1 MFFSTLKT
9 EAEILRVPIQVF
21 PTQLNLDNYKYIWE
35 SLSNFPRYIFNSAFV
50 TVSVVVLNCFFDS
63 LAAFAFCKLKFK
75 GRKLLFALLLVA
87 LLVPAQIMYI
97 ELYRIIRTFH
107 WTDSYLSL
115 IIPNAT
121 SAFGIFLI
129 WQFMKTIPDDFLE
142 AARMEGATDFMA
154 FWKVY
159 LPLSV
164 PAIATLAIF
173 QFINTWN
180 DFLWPLIVSNR
191 EEMRTL
197 TVGLALMQGNNVT
210 HWSWLMTG
218 AFISVAPVLLFYL
231 FAQRY
236 FISGLT
242 AGGVKG

>member
-1 MFFSTLKT
+1 M
-9 EAEILRVPIQVF
+9 A
-21 PTQLNLDNYKYIWE
+21 
-35 SLSNFPRYIFNSAFV
+35 
-50 TVSVVVLNCFFDS
+50 
-63 LAAFAFCKLKFK
+63 
-75 GRKLLFALLLVA
+75 A
-87 LLVPAQIMYI
+87 LLVPGQVMYI
-97 ELYRIIRTFH
+97 ELYRLMQAFGWSNT
-107 WTDSYLSL
+107 YMGL
-115 IIPNAT
+115 IIPGAT

-142 AARMEGATDFMA
+142 AARMEGASDFMA
-154 FWKVY
+154 YWRVY

-164 PAIATLAIF
+164 PALAALGIF

-180 DFLWPLIVSNR
+180 DFLWPLIITSND
-191 EEMRTL
+191 EMRTL

-218 AFISVAPVLLFYL
+218 AFISVAPVLIFYF

-242 AGGVKG
+242 AGGLKG